1 MTESLEIFM
10 FRLHPS
16 PQKIYVLLLPQEA
29 AIVVYSHKTIFTK
42 ESSSLY
48 YVVVSMM
55 RRRSNAMPLNEY
67 VQINAGA
74 ASSFTI

>member
-29 AIVVYSHKTIFTK
+29 AIVVYSHKTIFTR
-42 ESSSLY
+42 ESSSV

>member
-16 PQKIYVLLLPQEA
+16 PQKIYYVLLLPQEA
-29 AIVVYSHKTIFTK
+29 AIVVYSHKTIFTR
-42 ESSSLY
+42 ESSFV

>member
-29 AIVVYSHKTIFTK
+29 AIVVYSHKTIFTR
-42 ESSSLY
+42 ESSSV
-48 YVVVSMM
+48 YVVVNMM

>member
-1 MTESLEIFM
+1 MTETLEIFM

-16 PQKIYVLLLPQEA
+16 PQKIYYVLLLPQEA

-74 ASSFTI
+74 SSFTI